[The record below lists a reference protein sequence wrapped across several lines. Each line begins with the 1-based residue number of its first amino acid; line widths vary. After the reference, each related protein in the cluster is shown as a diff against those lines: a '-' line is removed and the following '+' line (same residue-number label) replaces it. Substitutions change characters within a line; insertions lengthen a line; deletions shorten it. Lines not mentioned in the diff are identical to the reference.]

1 MILQSHLVSMIVYAF
16 FVSVVLAL
24 LRRND
29 RKNRIKYGLSLFLVM
44 VVGALAFG
52 WLMYVFAR

>member
-1 MILQSHLVSMIVYAF
+1 MILQSHLLSMIVYAF

-29 RKNRIKYGLSLFLVM
+29 RKSRIKYGLSLFSIM
-44 VVGALAFG
+44 VVGALLFG
-52 WLMYVFAR
+52 WFMYIFTR

>member
-1 MILQSHLVSMIVYAF
+1 MILKSHLFSMIVYAF

-29 RKNRIKYGLSLFLVM
+29 RKSRLRYGLSLFLFM

-52 WLMYVFAR
+52 WFMYLFAR